1 MEHALSET
9 TGEAYDRLPR
19 LLSTAA
25 SLIFVALCRYD
36 HTNDLGLGGG
46 PKLGAIG
53 SREED
58 YVSLYSFL
66 DKNFPGRYIKEWE
79 AFDHPQLGAV
89 EIGGLN
95 SKCEPPRYRCRLG
108 CILSIWV
115 AFLSRQ
121 QRCCC

>member
-1 MEHALSET
+1 M
-9 TGEAYDRLPR
+9 
-19 LLSTAA
+19 
-25 SLIFVALCRYD
+25 CRYD

-95 SKCEPPRYRCRLG
+95 SKWCLQNPPPELLEQECERNTSFALALLAVLPVRPRPLADV
-108 CILSIWV
+108 LSRRSLADVLSHWV
-115 AFLSRQ
+115 AF
-121 QRCCC
+121 